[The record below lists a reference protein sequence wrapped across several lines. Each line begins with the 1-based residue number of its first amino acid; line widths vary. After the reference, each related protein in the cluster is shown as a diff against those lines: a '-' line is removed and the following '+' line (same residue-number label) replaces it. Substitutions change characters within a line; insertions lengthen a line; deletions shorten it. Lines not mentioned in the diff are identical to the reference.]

1 MSDVQHTAPE
11 QGYDRDINLKGILVF
26 AGGVI
31 AAIVIAALA
40 MWGMSIA
47 LRGQLTDAD
56 PEPSV
61 IPEAQQPY
69 EPPGPGLQNEPEH
82 ELQIMRAE
90 EEAILSSYAWVD
102 EAAGVAQIPVE
113 RAITILV
120 ETAADDVG
128 EGPRLPARSPAGAG
142 NAPSPDEVETED
154 VGEDLASSRDAGE
167 NEGEGLA
174 PSPDAPE
181 ATE

>member
-1 MSDVQHTAPE
+1 MSDVRHTTPE
-11 QGYDRDINLKGILVF
+11 QGYDRDINLKGILGF

-56 PEPSV
+56 PTPSV

-69 EPPGPGLQNEPEH
+69 EPPGPGLQDEPEH

-90 EEAILSSYAWVD
+90 EEAALTSYAWVD
-102 EAAGVAQIPVE
+102 EAAGIAQIPVE
-113 RAITILV
+113 RAIAILAA
-120 ETAADDVG
+120 ETASAPTPDAGAEDVG
-128 EGPRLPARSPAGAG
+128 EDPRLPTQSPAGAG
-142 NAPSPDEVETED
+142 NA
-154 VGEDLASSRDAGE
+154 SSRE
-167 NEGEGLA
+167 
-174 PSPDAPE
+174 E
-181 ATE
+181 ASR

>member
-1 MSDVQHTAPE
+1 MSDVQHTTPE
-11 QGYDRDINLKGILVF
+11 QGYDRDINLKGILGF
-26 AGGVI
+26 AGGVV

-56 PEPSV
+56 PAPSV
-61 IPEAQQPY
+61 IPQAQQPY
-69 EPPGPGLQNEPEH
+69 EPPGPRLQDEPEH
-82 ELQIMRAE
+82 ELRVMRAE
-90 EEAILSSYAWVD
+90 EEAALNSYAWVD

-113 RAITILV
+113 RAIAILA

-128 EGPRLPARSPAGAG
+128 EGPRLPTRTPAGAG
-142 NAPSPDEVETED
+142 F
-154 VGEDLASSRDAGE
+154 
-167 NEGEGLA
+167 A

-181 ATE
+181 AAE

>member
-1 MSDVQHTAPE
+1 MSDVRHTTPE
-11 QGYDRDINLKGILVF
+11 QGYDRDINLKGILGF

-31 AAIVIAALA
+31 AAIVIAGAV

-61 IPEAQQPY
+61 IPEAQQRY
-69 EPPGPGLQNEPEH
+69 EPPGPRLQDEPEH

-90 EEAILSSYAWVD
+90 EEAALNSYAWLD
-102 EAAGVAQIPVE
+102 EAAGIAQIPVE
-113 RAITILV
+113 RAIAIL
-120 ETAADDVG
+120 AA
-128 EGPRLPARSPAGAG
+128 EAAS
-142 NAPSPDEVETED
+142 APTPDPQ
-154 VGEDLASSRDAGE
+154 
-167 NEGEGLA
+167 LA
-174 PSPDAPE
+174 PSPDAQE